1 MQIEK
6 GFTDNWLQP
15 TGAQENLMR
24 QYAGCKRFVWNRALS
39 IEQARYRRGEKK
51 LLGKYE
57 MMKQLTMWRN
67 NPDPHSN
74 FLREAPV
81 HALQCVLYELYESY
95 QRFFRGEQVHPP
107 QFKKKSKANISF
119 TESDPATFE
128 IEEARRRVRL
138 PKLGWVKCRFPQHIE
153 GKPTSVTVKW
163 NGVRWVLPVQSK
175 VEIADQTHPSDTIV
189 AGDFGVVRRVT
200 FSDGVVVPPINV
212 SWEEKRKSFYQR
224 RLKNKRKFSGNWKKV
239 VDKISKLDRRIAN
252 IRKDETHKFTS
263 GYVKNHAVIVLGDL
277 HIKSMSASA
286 AGTAEQPG
294 TKVKQKSGLNRA
306 ILRQGWGELGRQLEY
321 KQIWA
326 GGLVEYQSEAYS
338 SQQCPAC
345 EYTSPLNRKTQEA
358 FACVSPTCGFRA
370 NADEVAAQNQLKR
383 FLSSNKGLALLAS
396 GYRASVNSLPSGR
409 SWDSTMKQEPIE
421 EAALCAQPQ

>member
-1 MQIEK
+1 
-6 GFTDNWLQP
+6 
-15 TGAQENLMR
+15 
-24 QYAGCKRFVWNRALS
+24 
-39 IEQARYRRGEKK
+39 
-51 LLGKYE
+51 
-57 MMKQLTMWRN
+57 MWRN

-107 QFKKKSKANISF
+107 QFKNKSKANISF

-128 IEEARRRVRL
+128 IEEARKRVRL
-138 PKLGWVKCRFPQHIE
+138 PKLGWVKCRFPRHIE
-153 GKPTSVTVKW
+153 GQPNSVTVQW
-163 NGVRWVLPVQSK
+163 NGVCGVLSVQSK

-189 AGDFGVVRRVT
+189 AGD
-200 FSDGVVVPPINV
+200 
-212 SWEEKRKSFYQR
+212 
-224 RLKNKRKFSGNWKKV
+224 
-239 VDKISKLDRRIAN
+239 
-252 IRKDETHKFTS
+252 
-263 GYVKNHAVIVLGDL
+263 
-277 HIKSMSASA
+277 
-286 AGTAEQPG
+286 
-294 TKVKQKSGLNRA
+294 
-306 ILRQGWGELGRQLEY
+306 

-345 EYTSPLNRKTQEA
+345 EYTSPLNRKRQEA

-421 EAALCAQPQ
+421 DGGTMCPTSVGNLPRSRGGGCQSEDVWRRR

>member
-1 MQIEK
+1 VPIK
-6 GFTDNWLQP
+6 HIHP
-15 TGAQENLMR
+15 TPSSL
-24 QYAGCKRFVWNRALS
+24 
-39 IEQARYRRGEKK
+39 
-51 LLGKYE
+51 
-57 MMKQLTMWRN
+57 
-67 NPDPHSN
+67 
-74 FLREAPV
+74 
-81 HALQCVLYELYESY
+81 
-95 QRFFRGEQVHPP
+95 
-107 QFKKKSKANISF
+107 
-119 TESDPATFE
+119 AT
-128 IEEARRRVRL
+128 
-138 PKLGWVKCRFPQHIE
+138 LGWF
-153 GKPTSVTVKW
+153 
-163 NGVRWVLPVQSK
+163 
-175 VEIADQTHPSDTIV
+175 
-189 AGDFGVVRRVT
+189 
-200 FSDGVVVPPINV
+200 VVPAIDV

-224 RLKNKRKFSGNWKKV
+224 GLKNKGKFSQNWKKV
-239 VDKISKLDRRIAN
+239 ARKISKLDSRIAH

-277 HIKSMSASA
+277 HIKSMTASA
-286 AGTAEQPG
+286 AGTLEQPG
-294 TKVKQKSGLNRA
+294 RKVKQKSGLNRA

-370 NADEVAAQNQLKR
+370 NADEVAAQKQLKR

-421 EAALCAQPQ
+421 EAALCAQPP